1 MLVLSKHE
9 EELEFVRN
17 HWTGA
22 NLLRAHILVLLL
34 TGVDLSLDVKP
45 ARHANRL
52 DLLQGLTIVLN
63 EVDLPL
69 VDPNSGP

>member
-1 MLVLSKHE
+1 MLVLNKDE
-9 EELEFVRN
+9 VELQLARN

-22 NLLRAHILVLLL
+22 NLLRAHF
-34 TGVDLSLDVKP
+34 LSLLVNEVDPSFDVKT

-52 DLLQGLTIVLN
+52 DLRVLTIVLN

-69 VDPNSGP
+69 VEPNPCL

>member
-1 MLVLSKHE
+1 L
-9 EELEFVRN
+9 VRN

-22 NLLRAHILVLLL
+22 NLLRAHFLVLLTL
-34 TGVDLSLDVKP
+34 VTGVDLPSDVKP
-45 ARHANRL
+45 AHHANRL

-69 VDPNSGP
+69 VKPNPGT